1 MSMLGIIGGTGLTK
15 LPGLSVTHRQV
26 IRTPYGEPSG
36 PLTFGDLDGH
46 PIVFL
51 ARHGYGHTIPP
62 HLVNYR
68 ANIWALH
75 TQGVSHVVSVA
86 TVGGIHPDL
95 GPGKLCVPDQIIDY
109 THGRETTFSEYNGKP
124 VTHED
129 FTWPYCQDMRSRC
142 MVALNRAKEIY
153 LDGGVY
159 AAVQG
164 PRLETKSEIDRL
176 ARDGADMVGMTG
188 MPEAYLA
195 KEIGICYGAVAVSVN
210 WAAGRGDSAEGISPD
225 VIETTLANVMERLRA
240 VLKNLAC
247 MDYGQALPVTPG
259 GACDV

>member
-1 MSMLGIIGGTGLTK
+1 MLGIIGGSGLSK
-15 LPGLSVTHRQV
+15 FPGLSVTHRQV
-26 IRTPYGEPSG
+26 VRTPYGEPSG
-36 PLTFGDLDGH
+36 PLVFGNLDGH
-46 PIVFL
+46 SVIFL

-68 ANIWALH
+68 ANIWALKN
-75 TQGVSHVVSVA
+75 QGVTHVASVA

-95 GPGKLCVPDQIIDY
+95 VPGRLCVPDQIIDY
-109 THGRETTFSEYNGKP
+109 TYGRENTFAEYGGKP

-129 FTWPYCQDMRSRC
+129 FTWPYCQDMREYC
-142 MVALNRAKEIY
+142 IQALHRAQEQFI
-153 LDGGVY
+153 DGGVY

-164 PRLETKSEIDRL
+164 PRLETKAEIDRL

-195 KEIGICYGAVAVSVN
+195 RELDLCYAAITASVN
-210 WAAGRGDSAEGISPD
+210 WAAGRGESASGISVE
-225 VIETTLANVMERLRA
+225 VIEATMQDVVERLRG

-247 MDYGQALPVTPG
+247 MSFGEEAPVTPG
-259 GACDV
+259 GVCDI